1 MKSNEV
7 IEVSKNC
14 QLYKDS
20 YGGDW
25 YGLKYKGIE
34 VESILFRDCRHL
46 GNGCDYEVVHHKNG
60 ELDVYPIT
68 EGWFDGYGEYHTEIK
83 DDAKKMV
90 NDKSK

>member
-7 IEVSKNC
+7 IEVSNEL
-14 QLYKDS
+14 QLVKGE

-25 YGLKYKGIE
+25 YGLKHNGRE

-68 EGWFDGYGEYHTEIK
+68 EGWFDGYGEYLTEIK
-83 DDAKKMV
+83 GDSKKIVMG
-90 NDKSK
+90 DK